1 MNKKPILIICG
12 EPNSIFSEIIIKSF
26 KKFKSKKPI
35 LLIGSHKLM
44 LSQLKKMKI
53 KTNLNLVKLNSNL
66 FKQLDTVKINILNV
80 DYKFKKPFE
89 KISSKSNKYIE
100 RCFDISFK
108 IIALNKISGLI
119 NGPISKKFFLGKKH
133 QGITEYLAKKF
144 KLNQN
149 FAMLIYN
156 KNFSVSPVTTH
167 IPINLVKS
175 RINKKLIV
183 TKCLLISKFYK
194 KFFNRNSKIAVCG
207 LNPHCENFFE
217 LSEEKKIIEPAIKYL
232 RERKINIDGPMPA
245 DTIFL
250 KQNLAKYDVIL
261 GMYHDQV
268 LAPIKALNG
277 FDAINLTLGLPFIRV
292 SPDHGPNTSMLG
304 RNKSS
309 PKSLIE
315 SIKFLN
321 KF

>member
-12 EPNSIFSEIIIKSF
+12 EPNSIFSEIMIKSF

-35 LLIGSHKLM
+35 LLIGSHNLI

-53 KTNLNLVKLNSNL
+53 KTKLNPVKLNSNL
-66 FKQLDTVKINILNV
+66 FKQLDTIKINILNV

-89 KISSKSNKYIE
+89 KISSKSNRYIE
-100 RCFDISFK
+100 KCFDISFK
-108 IIALNKISGLI
+108 IIASNKISGLI

-144 KLNQN
+144 KLKQN

-156 KNFSVSPVTTH
+156 KNLSVSPVTTH
-167 IPINLVKS
+167 IPINMVKK

-183 TKCLLISKFYK
+183 TKCLLISKFYM

-217 LSEEKKIIEPAIKYL
+217 LSEEKKVIEPAIRYL
-232 RERKINIDGPMPA
+232 RKRKLNIDGPMPA

-277 FDAINLTLGLPFIRV
+277 FDAINLTLGLPFLRI

-304 RNKSS
+304 KNKSS

>member
-12 EPNSIFSEIIIKSF
+12 EPNSIFSEIIIKSY

-35 LLIGSHKLM
+35 LLIGSHNLM
-44 LSQLKKMKI
+44 LSQLKKMRI
-53 KTNLNLVKLNSNL
+53 KTKLNPVKLNSNL
-66 FKQLDTVKINILNV
+66 FKQLNSMKINILDV

-89 KISSKSNKYIE
+89 KISSKSNRYIE
-100 RCFDISFK
+100 KCFDISFK

-175 RINKKLIV
+175 RISKKLII

-232 RERKINIDGPMPA
+232 RERKININGPMPA

>member
-66 FKQLDTVKINILNV
+66 FKQLDTIKINILNV

-89 KISSKSNKYIE
+89 KISSKSNRYIE

-108 IIALNKISGLI
+108 IIASNKISGLI

-167 IPINLVKS
+167 IPINLVKN

-232 RERKINIDGPMPA
+232 KERKININGPMPA

-250 KQNLAKYDVIL
+250 KQNLTKYDVIL

>member
-26 KKFKSKKPI
+26 RKFKSKKPI

-66 FKQLDTVKINILNV
+66 FKQLDTIKINILNV

-133 QGITEYLAKKF
+133 QGITEYLAEKF

-175 RINKKLIV
+175 RISKKLII

-250 KQNLAKYDVIL
+250 KQNLTKYDVIL

>member
-1 MNKKPILIICG
+1 MIYSPIIVVAG
-12 EPNSIFSEIIIKSF
+12 EPNSIFSEIYLKSINN
-26 KKFKSKKPI
+26 KKFKSPI
-35 LLIGSHKLM
+35 ILIASYSLIKL
-44 LSQLKKMKI
+44 QMK
-53 KTNLNLVKLNSNL
+53 KLNIYKKIRLIRSLDLKDNNL
-66 FKQLDTVKINILNV
+66 DNKKINLINV
-80 DYKFKKPFE
+80 PFDQKKPFD
-89 KISSKSNKYIE
+89 KISNKSNGYLKKS
-100 RCFDISFK
+100 FDVALK
-108 IIALNKISGLI
+108 ILNKKITNKFI

-144 KLNQN
+144 KLDQN

-175 RINKKLIV
+175 RINKKLII

-232 RERKINIDGPMPA
+232 RKRKINIDGPMPA

-250 KQNLAKYDVIL
+250 EQNLTQYDVIL

>member
-26 KKFKSKKPI
+26 KKFKSRKPI
-35 LLIGSHKLM
+35 LLIGSHNLM

-53 KTNLNLVKLNSNL
+53 KTEFNLIKLNSNL
-66 FKQLDTVKINILNV
+66 IKQLDTVRINILNV
-80 DYKFKKPFE
+80 DYKFKNPFE
-89 KISSKSNKYIE
+89 KISSKSNRYIE
-100 RCFDISFK
+100 KCFDISFK
-108 IIALNKISGLI
+108 IIASNKISGLI
-119 NGPISKKFFLGKKH
+119 NGPISKKFFLRKKH
-133 QGITEYLAKKF
+133 QGITEFLAKKF
-144 KLNQN
+144 KLDQN

-156 KNFSVSPVTTH
+156 KNFSVSPITTH
-167 IPINLVKS
+167 IPISLVKK
-175 RINKKLIV
+175 RINKKLIIA
-183 TKCLLISKFYK
+183 KCLLISKFYK
-194 KFFNRNSKIAVCG
+194 KFFNKNLRIAVCG

-232 RERKINIDGPMPA
+232 RGRKINIDGPMPA

-250 KQNLAKYDVIL
+250 KQNLTKYDVIL
-261 GMYHDQV
+261 GMYHDHV

-277 FDAINLTLGLPFIRV
+277 FNAINLTLGLPFIRV

-304 RNKSS
+304 KNKSS

-321 KF
+321 TF

>member
-35 LLIGSHKLM
+35 LLIGSHNLI

-53 KTNLNLVKLNSNL
+53 KTKLNLVKYNSNL
-66 FKQLDTVKINILNV
+66 FKQLDAVKINILNV

-100 RCFDISFK
+100 KCFDISFK
-108 IIALNKISGLI
+108 IIASNKISGLI

-144 KLNQN
+144 KLDQN

-167 IPINLVKS
+167 IPINLVKN

-232 RERKINIDGPMPA
+232 REKKINIDGPMPA

-250 KQNLAKYDVIL
+250 KQNLTKYDVIL

-292 SPDHGPNTSMLG
+292 SPDHGPNISMLG

-309 PKSLIE
+309 PQSLIE

>member
-1 MNKKPILIICG
+1 MTKKPILIICG

-26 KKFKSKKPI
+26 KKYKSKKPL
-35 LLIGSHKLM
+35 LLIGSHNLM

-53 KTNLNLVKLNSNL
+53 KTKLNLIKLNSDL
-66 FKQLDTVKINILNV
+66 SKQLDTIKINILNV

-89 KISSKSNKYIE
+89 KISSKSNRYIE
-100 RCFDISFK
+100 KCFDVSFK
-108 IIALNKISGLI
+108 IIASNKISGLI

-144 KLNQN
+144 KLDQN

-167 IPINLVKS
+167 IPINLVKN

-232 RERKINIDGPMPA
+232 RKRKINIDGPMPA

-250 KQNLAKYDVIL
+250 EQNLTQYDVIL

-277 FDAINLTLGLPFIRV
+277 FDAINLTLGLPFIRI
-292 SPDHGPNTSMLG
+292 SPDHGPNTNMLG
-304 RNKSS
+304 KNKSS

>member
-53 KTNLNLVKLNSNL
+53 KTKLNLVKLNSNL
-66 FKQLDTVKINILNV
+66 LKQLDTIKINILNV

-100 RCFDISFK
+100 KCFDISFK

-175 RINKKLIV
+175 RINKKLII

-232 RERKINIDGPMPA
+232 RERKININGPMPA

-250 KQNLAKYDVIL
+250 KQNLTKYDVIL

>member
-12 EPNSIFSEIIIKSF
+12 EPNSVFSEILIKSL

-35 LLIGSHKLM
+35 ILIGSHNLM

-53 KTNLNLVKLNSNL
+53 KTKFNLVKLNSNL
-66 FKQLDTVKINILNV
+66 FKLLDTTKINILNV

-89 KISSKSNKYIE
+89 KISSKSNEYIE
-100 RCFDISFK
+100 KCFDISFK
-108 IIALNKISGLI
+108 IIASNKISGLI

-133 QGITEYLAKKF
+133 QGITEFLAKKF
-144 KLNQN
+144 KLDQN

-167 IPINLVKS
+167 IPINLVKNK
-175 RINKKLIV
+175 INKKLIV

-194 KFFNRNSKIAVCG
+194 KFFNRNLKIAVCG

-232 RERKINIDGPMPA
+232 REKKINIDGPMPA

-250 KQNLAKYDVIL
+250 KQNLTKYDVIL

-292 SPDHGPNTSMLG
+292 SPDHGPNISMLG

-309 PKSLIE
+309 PQSLIE

>member
-26 KKFKSKKPI
+26 KKFKSRKPI
-35 LLIGSHKLM
+35 LLIGSHNLM

-53 KTNLNLVKLNSNL
+53 KTEFNLIKLNSNL
-66 FKQLDTVKINILNV
+66 IKQLDTVRINILNV

-89 KISSKSNKYIE
+89 KISSKSNRYIE

-108 IIALNKISGLI
+108 IIASNKISGLI

-144 KLNQN
+144 KLDQN

-175 RINKKLIV
+175 RINKKLII

-232 RERKINIDGPMPA
+232 RERKININGPMPA

-304 RNKSS
+304 RTNLALKA
-309 PKSLIE
+309 
-315 SIKFLN
+315 
-321 KF
+321 

>member
-1 MNKKPILIICG
+1 MTKKPILIICG

-26 KKFKSKKPI
+26 KKYKSKKPL
-35 LLIGSHKLM
+35 LLIGSHNLM

-53 KTNLNLVKLNSNL
+53 KTKLNLIKLNSDL
-66 FKQLDTVKINILNV
+66 SKQLDTIKINILNV

-89 KISSKSNKYIE
+89 KISSKSNRYIE
-100 RCFDISFK
+100 KCFDVSFK
-108 IIALNKISGLI
+108 IIASNKISGLI

-144 KLNQN
+144 KLDQN

-167 IPINLVKS
+167 IPINLVKN

-250 KQNLAKYDVIL
+250 KQNLTKYDVIL

-277 FDAINLTLGLPFIRV
+277 FDAINLTLGLPFIRI
-292 SPDHGPNTSMLG
+292 SPDHGPNTNMLG
-304 RNKSS
+304 KNKSS

>member
-53 KTNLNLVKLNSNL
+53 KTKLNLVKLNSNL
-66 FKQLDTVKINILNV
+66 LKQLDTIKINILNV

-89 KISSKSNKYIE
+89 KISSKSNRYIE

-108 IIALNKISGLI
+108 IIASNKISGLI

-175 RINKKLIV
+175 RINKKLII

-232 RERKINIDGPMPA
+232 KERKININGPMPA

-250 KQNLAKYDVIL
+250 KQNLTKYDVIL

>member
-35 LLIGSHKLM
+35 LLIGSYNLM

-53 KTNLNLVKLNSNL
+53 KTKLNLVKYNSNL
-66 FKQLDTVKINILNV
+66 FKQLDAIKINILNV

-100 RCFDISFK
+100 KCFDISFK
-108 IIALNKISGLI
+108 IIASNKISGLI

-133 QGITEYLAKKF
+133 QGITEFLAKKF
-144 KLNQN
+144 KLDQN

-167 IPINLVKS
+167 IPINLVKN

-232 RERKINIDGPMPA
+232 REKKINIDGPMPA

-250 KQNLAKYDVIL
+250 KQNLTKYDVIL

-292 SPDHGPNTSMLG
+292 SPDHGPNISMLG

-309 PKSLIE
+309 PQSLIE

>member
-1 MNKKPILIICG
+1 MTKKPILIICG

-26 KKFKSKKPI
+26 KKYKSKKPL
-35 LLIGSHKLM
+35 LLIGSHNLM

-53 KTNLNLVKLNSNL
+53 KTKLNLIKLNSDL
-66 FKQLDTVKINILNV
+66 SKQLDTIKINILNV

-89 KISSKSNKYIE
+89 KISSKSNRYIE
-100 RCFDISFK
+100 KCFDVSFK
-108 IIALNKISGLI
+108 IIASNKISGLI

-144 KLNQN
+144 KLDQN

-167 IPINLVKS
+167 IPINLVKN

-232 RERKINIDGPMPA
+232 RDRKINIDGPMPA

-277 FDAINLTLGLPFIRV
+277 FDAINLTLGLPFIRI
-292 SPDHGPNTSMLG
+292 SPDHGPNTNMLG
-304 RNKSS
+304 KNKSS

>member
-53 KTNLNLVKLNSNL
+53 KSYLNLVKLNSNL
-66 FKQLDTVKINILNV
+66 FKQLDTNKINILNV

-100 RCFDISFK
+100 KCFDISFK

-119 NGPISKKFFLGKKH
+119 NGPISKKFFLGKKY

-167 IPINLVKS
+167 IPINLVKN

-207 LNPHCENFFE
+207 LNPHCENFFG

-232 RERKINIDGPMPA
+232 RERKININGPMPA

-250 KQNLAKYDVIL
+250 KQNLTKYDVIL

>member
-35 LLIGSHKLM
+35 LLIGSHNLM

-53 KTNLNLVKLNSNL
+53 KTEFNLIKLNSNL
-66 FKQLDTVKINILNV
+66 IKQLDTVRINILNV

-89 KISSKSNKYIE
+89 KISSKSNRYIE

-133 QGITEYLAKKF
+133 QGITEYLAEKF

-175 RINKKLIV
+175 RINKKLII

-250 KQNLAKYDVIL
+250 KQNLTKYDVIL

-304 RNKSS
+304 KNKSS

>member
-1 MNKKPILIICG
+1 MTKKPILIICG

-26 KKFKSKKPI
+26 KKYKSKKPL
-35 LLIGSHKLM
+35 LLIGSHNLM

-53 KTNLNLVKLNSNL
+53 KTKLNLIKLNSDL
-66 FKQLDTVKINILNV
+66 SKQLDTIKINILNV

-89 KISSKSNKYIE
+89 KISSKSNRYIE
-100 RCFDISFK
+100 KCFDVSFK
-108 IIALNKISGLI
+108 IIASNKISGLI

-144 KLNQN
+144 KLDQN

-175 RINKKLIV
+175 RISKKLII

-232 RERKINIDGPMPA
+232 RKRKINIDGPMPA

-250 KQNLAKYDVIL
+250 EQNLTQYDVIL